1 MKDYE
6 AYLRYELNRSQYTVN
21 VYMADLRRFASWYAE
36 DTHIPFSVAAVEQR
50 HVRAWLAQRAREG
63 CSPRSLRRF
72 ASSLAAFFRYH
83 QRLGTIS
90 RNPCQD
96 LKLPKM
102 SSALPTPV
110 REEEM
115 ERLLAADTIAPPA
128 ETSLERFS
136 RLRGA
141 LIIELLYATG
151 MRRAE
156 IISLNDIDISP
167 AQCTLKVRGKRGKE
181 RILPLAPQLLQHI
194 DEYRAARDVIFAA
207 PGPLL
212 VGNRGKRLNFNS
224 IASIVKI
231 ELGSTHVSRK
241 SPHTLRH
248 TFATAMLRGGADLR
262 TLKELL
268 GHSSLA
274 TTQIYTHLSVEEL
287 KKNYNQAHPKAKK
300 LTAFINKKLDK
311 LSRRYE
317 TITGVDVT
325 LKVVKPET
333 SMNKEAAVLL
343 TVPNSEDLFASK
355 TADSFEEAIDL
366 CLEALERQLEKLK
379 GKK

>member
-115 ERLLAADTIAPPA
+115 
-128 ETSLERFS
+128 
-136 RLRGA
+136 
-141 LIIELLYATG
+141 
-151 MRRAE
+151 
-156 IISLNDIDISP
+156 
-167 AQCTLKVRGKRGKE
+167 
-181 RILPLAPQLLQHI
+181 
-194 DEYRAARDVIFAA
+194 
-207 PGPLL
+207 
-212 VGNRGKRLNFNS
+212 
-224 IASIVKI
+224 
-231 ELGSTHVSRK
+231 
-241 SPHTLRH
+241 
-248 TFATAMLRGGADLR
+248 
-262 TLKELL
+262 
-268 GHSSLA
+268 
-274 TTQIYTHLSVEEL
+274 
-287 KKNYNQAHPKAKK
+287 
-300 LTAFINKKLDK
+300 
-311 LSRRYE
+311 
-317 TITGVDVT
+317 
-325 LKVVKPET
+325 
-333 SMNKEAAVLL
+333 
-343 TVPNSEDLFASK
+343 
-355 TADSFEEAIDL
+355 
-366 CLEALERQLEKLK
+366 
-379 GKK
+379 